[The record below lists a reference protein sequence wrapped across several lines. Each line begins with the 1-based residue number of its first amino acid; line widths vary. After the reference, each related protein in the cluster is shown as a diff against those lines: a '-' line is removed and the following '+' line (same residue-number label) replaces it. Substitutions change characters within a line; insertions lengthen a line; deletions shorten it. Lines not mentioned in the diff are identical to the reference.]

1 MMRGGERAAAQAALL
16 KPLFPSFIMTL
27 PSRHVLLFLSL
38 SSLLSAASTPTVVDK
53 SPAVSVAT
61 QSVGRSLK
69 RKVAIARFTNET
81 SYGRS
86 FLVDKDSNPIG
97 KQALDILSKK
107 LLDTDKFILLE
118 RADLEKV
125 NAELGLANLGAL
137 KNAADYLVVGSITAF
152 GRKNEGKVGVF
163 TRTKTQ
169 TAFAKVTIR
178 LIDVQSGVV
187 LYAEEGSGEAFSEQ
201 KTTMGLGAAADYDS
215 TLNDK
220 VLDAAIS
227 NLSSRVI
234 ENLLG
239 KPWKAYILTYAD
251 GAYVITGSKS
261 QGLSVGDTL
270 DVYSKGRSVKNPQTG
285 MEITLPGKKVGQFRI
300 ESFTG
305 EADNEVAL
313 ASLVSG
319 DLPKVDEATAYAG
332 FFVQE
337 TK

>member
-1 MMRGGERAAAQAALL
+1 MKTLILRFIALPLAFSALLSVRAA
-16 KPLFPSFIMTL
+16 PTI
-27 PSRHVLLFLSL
+27 VLE
-38 SSLLSAASTPTVVDK
+38 K
-53 SPAVSVAT
+53 SPSVSPSTASQVRT
-61 QSVGRSLK
+61 LK

-81 SYGRS
+81 TYGRS
-86 FLVDKDSNPIG
+86 FLVDKDANPIG

-118 RADLEKV
+118 RADMEKV
-125 NAELGLANLGAL
+125 NAELGFANLGAL

-163 TRTKTQ
+163 TRTRTQ

-178 LIDVQSGVV
+178 LIDVQTGMV

-201 KTTMGLGAAADYDS
+201 KTTMGLGPAADYDS

-227 NLSSRVI
+227 NLASKVI

-239 KPWKAYILTYAD
+239 KPWKAYILAYAD
-251 GAYVITGSKS
+251 GLYVITGGKS
-261 QGLSVGDTL
+261 QGLAVGDTL
-270 DVYSKGRSVKNPQTG
+270 EVYSKGKSVKNPQTG
-285 MEITLPGKKVGQFRI
+285 MEITLPGKKAGQIRI
-300 ESFTG
+300 DSFTG
-305 EADNEVAL
+305 EANNEIAL
-313 ASLVSG
+313 AVLVSG
-319 DLPKVDEATAYAG
+319 DLPKVDDAAAYAG

-337 TK
+337 LK

>member
-1 MMRGGERAAAQAALL
+1 M
-16 KPLFPSFIMTL
+16 KT
-27 PSRHVLLFLSL
+27 
-38 SSLLSAASTPTVVDK
+38 LLSRCIVLTLAFCPLYSAKSAPPTVVDK
-53 SPAVSVAT
+53 SPAVSPAT
-61 QSVGRSLK
+61 QSQGRTLK

-81 SYGRS
+81 NYGRS
-86 FLVDKDSNPIG
+86 FLVDKDANPIG

-125 NAELGLANLGAL
+125 NAELGLANLGVL

-163 TRTKTQ
+163 TRTRTQ

-178 LIDVQSGVV
+178 LIDVQSGMV

-201 KTTMGLGAAADYDS
+201 KTTMGLGPAADYDS

-227 NLSSRVI
+227 NLASKVI

-239 KPWKAYILTYAD
+239 KPWKAYILAYAD

-270 DVYSKGRSVKNPQTG
+270 DVYSKGKSVKNLQTG
-285 MEITLPGKKVGQFRI
+285 MEITLPGKKVGQI
-300 ESFTG
+300 KIDAFTG
-305 EADNEVAL
+305 EANNEVAL
-313 ASLVSG
+313 TSLVSG
-319 DLPKVDEATAYAG
+319 DLPKVDDAAAYAG